1 MTAFLNAALKV
12 LRTIGRIIIFILLVL
27 LALGNT
33 QEITFQLIPGLVWE
47 LPLILVLFIAFAL
60 GILLTLLSGISMG
73 RFKKSRS

>member
-1 MTAFLNAALKV
+1 MTAFLNAALRA
-12 LRTIGRIIIFILLVL
+12 LRIIGRIIIFILLVL

-33 QEITFQLIPGLVWE
+33 QEISFQLIPGLAWE

-60 GILLTLLSGISMG
+60 GILLTLLSGISLG